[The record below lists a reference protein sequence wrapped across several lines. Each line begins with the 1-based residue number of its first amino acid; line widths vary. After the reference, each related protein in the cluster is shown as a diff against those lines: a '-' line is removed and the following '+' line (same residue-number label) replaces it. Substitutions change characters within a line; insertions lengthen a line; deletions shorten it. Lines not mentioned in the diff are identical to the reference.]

1 MSSEIENEIKQ
12 SLINDKLIN
21 FYKKFKIYIFLLL
34 TLILLIPI
42 IYNLKVFINKKK
54 NEKYFEEFSLVI
66 NQFKNKKISNSET
79 ILKQLV
85 FSDNDVISSLS
96 LSYLFELNEIPND
109 ELIQIINNIIEKKK
123 SSIMYTELLKIR
135 KSILIFDKASELEML
150 NLINIKD
157 INLPYREVKLK
168 IMLDFYK
175 KINNDVKA
183 KEIQSLFNEK

>member
-34 TLILLIPI
+34 TLILLMPI
-42 IYNLKVFINKKK
+42 IYNIKVFINKKK
-54 NEKYFEEFSLVI
+54 NEKYFEEYSLVI